1 MEACAEGNAE
11 IAKILIDAGASL
23 VLKTA
28 VGE

>member
-23 VLKTA
+23 VLRT
-28 VGE
+28 VVS